1 MLAAQVGVAGSTIIG
16 NNVMIGGQSGI
27 SGHLK
32 IGNGVQIGG
41 ASGVI
46 SDLTDNLK
54 VMGYQEVPMREFIKL
69 RKKN

>member
-1 MLAAQVGVAGSTIIG
+1 MIHNSSVIDKKANIGKGV
-16 NNVMIGGQSGI
+16 
-27 SGHLK
+27 K
-32 IGNGVQIGG
+32 IGPFCNIGPKVQIGG

-54 VMGYQEVPMREFIKL
+54 VMGYPAVPMREFIKL